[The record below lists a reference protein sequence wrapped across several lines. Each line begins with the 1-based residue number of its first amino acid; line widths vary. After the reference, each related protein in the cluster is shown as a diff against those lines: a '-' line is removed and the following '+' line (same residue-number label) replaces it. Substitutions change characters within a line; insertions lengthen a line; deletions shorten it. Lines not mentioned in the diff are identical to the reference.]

1 MIFREPSK
9 LWVVSLREL
18 DDPSLM
24 ALIAQ
29 KNEAALSEIY
39 DRYHR
44 LIMSIAYHV
53 VGDWQTAEEITLDI
67 FTTVWKKAGSYQAER
82 ADVRTWLTRIT
93 RNRAIDVLRR
103 EKSRPHR
110 DSVNLVEAV
119 AEAVSSPANPETATD
134 LALQKQRI
142 RTAVATLPEAQKEM
156 LFLAYFRGYSQSE
169 LAETLNIPLGTV
181 KTRIR
186 SAMQKLRKLLVEEI
200 EDQSD
205 KSI

>member
-1 MIFREPSK
+1 
-9 LWVVSLREL
+9 LREL
-18 DDPSLM
+18 DDSALM

-29 KNEAALSEIY
+29 KNEAALGEIY

-67 FTTVWKKAGSYQAER
+67 FTTIWKKAGSYQVER
-82 ADVRTWLTRIT
+82 ADVRTWMTRIT

-110 DSVNLVEAV
+110 DSINLADTVF
-119 AEAVSSPANPETATD
+119 EAVSSQANPETATD

-142 RTAVATLPEAQKEM
+142 RTAVATLPDAQKEM

-186 SAMQKLRKLLVEEI
+186 SAMQKLRKQLVEDI
-200 EDQSD
+200 EEQTD
-205 KSI
+205 KSN

>member
-1 MIFREPSK
+1 M
-9 LWVVSLREL
+9 REL
-18 DDPSLM
+18 DDPALM

-67 FTTVWKKAGSYQAER
+67 FTTIWKKAGSYQVER
-82 ADVRTWLTRIT
+82 ADVRTWMTRIT

-110 DSVNLVEAV
+110 DSVNLADTVV
-119 AEAVSSPANPETATD
+119 EAVSSQVNPETATD

-142 RTAVATLPEAQKEM
+142 RTAVATLPDAQKEM

-186 SAMQKLRKLLVEEI
+186 SAMQKLRKQLVEDI
-200 EDQSD
+200 EEQTD
-205 KSI
+205 KSN

>member
-1 MIFREPSK
+1 M
-9 LWVVSLREL
+9 REL
-18 DDPSLM
+18 DDPALM

-29 KNEAALSEIY
+29 KNEAALGEIY

-67 FTTVWKKAGSYQAER
+67 FTTIWKKAGSYQVER
-82 ADVRTWLTRIT
+82 ADVRTWMTRIT

-110 DSVNLVEAV
+110 DSINLADTVV
-119 AEAVSSPANPETATD
+119 EAVSSQANPETATD

-142 RTAVATLPEAQKEM
+142 RTAVATLPDAQKEM

-186 SAMQKLRKLLVEEI
+186 SAMQKLRKQLVEDI
-200 EDQSD
+200 EEQTD
-205 KSI
+205 KSN